1 VHRAQL
7 SLLSRGGLPGLKPK
21 IALVV
26 QRYGIDIA
34 GGSEQLCRMIAER
47 LSVSCSCDVITTCA
61 RDYVTWKNEFPPGET
76 SVNGVRVHRFSVDTL
91 RDTEYFNTLSS
102 EVFSARANYDLE
114 HRWMKAQGPYST
126 PMFAF
131 LKNNRSNYD
140 TFIFFTYLYCT
151 TFFGL
156 PLVSDRSIL
165 VPTAHDEPPI
175 YLSIFDELFRLP
187 QRFLFLTAE
196 EQDFVYRRFCLP
208 ETVGEIAGLGLDS
221 FHGEV
226 ALTDLPENVRGVVD
240 AAPYMLYLGRIDES
254 KGCKTLMDWFGR
266 YTSEHPDSNLHL
278 VLAGKAVI
286 PIPSHPRI
294 IAAGYVS
301 EAAKQALIKR
311 AIFMIAPSPY
321 ESLCISALE
330 AWLQE
335 RPVLANG
342 DCLVLAGQCR
352 RSDGGLWYRN
362 YDEFAECLSLLTADE
377 QLRTQ
382 LGKRGRQFVAQ
393 EYTWDRVEKIYLR
406 NIALIEAPVG
416 VSARSM
422 TISG

>member
-1 VHRAQL
+1 VFPA
-7 SLLSRGGLPGLKPK
+7 LKPK

-26 QRYGIDIA
+26 QRYGMDIA
-34 GGSEQLCRMIAER
+34 GGSEQLCRLIAQR
-47 LSVSCSCDVITTCA
+47 LSISYSCDVITTCA
-61 RDYVTWKNEFPPGET
+61 RDYITWKNEFPPGIT
-76 SVNGVRVHRFSVDTL
+76 LVNGVCVHRFSVDTV

-126 PMFAF
+126 PMLEF
-131 LKNNRSNYD
+131 LKNNKTTYD
-140 TFIFFTYLYCT
+140 AFIFFTYLYCT

-175 YLSIFDELFRLP
+175 YLSIFDELFQLP

-196 EQDFVYRRFCLP
+196 EQDFIYRRFCLP

-221 FHGEV
+221 FCGDV
-226 ALTDLPENVRGVVD
+226 VGADLPEDVRDVV
-240 AAPYMLYLGRIDES
+240 ATAPYMLYLGRIDES
-254 KGCKTLMDWFGR
+254 KGCKTLMDWFAR
-266 YTSEHPDSNLHL
+266 YTSEHSASNLHL
-278 VLAGKAVI
+278 VLAGKAVM
-286 PIPSHPRI
+286 PIPLHPRI

-301 EAAKQALIKR
+301 ETTKQALIKR
-311 AIFMIAPSPY
+311 ATFMIAPSPY

-330 AWLQE
+330 AWLHE

-342 DCLVLAGQCR
+342 DCLVLVGQCR
-352 RSDGGLWYRN
+352 RSHGGLWYCN
-362 YDEFAECLSLLTADE
+362 YEEFAECISLLIDDE

-382 LGKRGRQFVAQ
+382 LGQRGKRFVAQ
-393 EYTWDRVEKIYLR
+393 EYTWDRVEKVYQR
-406 NIALIEAPVG
+406 NIALIESHAKLPVH
-416 VSARSM
+416 SL